1 MKFTKAAI
9 CTNGGRVGNADN
21 MWCWGSSTIIF
32 FTMSP

>member
-1 MKFTKAAI
+1 MKFTKAPI

-32 FTMSP
+32 STMSP